1 MAVTSTIEYCTD
13 RDLQDILPTIS
24 AFDLKRRL
32 YNFQTTG
39 TSHLYLVRNSGLVT
53 QLFADGE
60 DLGSAEANSGV
71 VNANGEWYYDG
82 DLDTLYY
89 YDSAT
94 APNSRTMEAGDDW
107 ATIKQRFRRK
117 ASRLVEGKINYRL
130 SAEIAKD
137 REGNYPEIIIHATA
151 LQAVILLLKAHD
163 PNNEILEPLNEE
175 FKEIVEGLISGVI
188 TLPTSVTGD
197 SSKGIIRE
205 VSVNASSTLRP
216 VELKGNYAG
225 TDYDLLKVY
234 IESGEGGAIGT
245 AKMSV
250 KASNSEKLKEDLVV
264 DSEIITG
271 QFQSVGNGLYIRW
284 SASVI
289 DGSTDVA
296 TQGDEYE
303 IEVWGSSIPNDVSA
317 VGSIS
322 LTRR

>member
-13 RDLQDILPTIS
+13 RDLQDILPNIQ

-32 YNFQTTG
+32 YNWTELSSDKYVADNVG
-39 TSHLYLVRNSGLVT
+39 VVT
-53 QLFADGE
+53 QLYMDGE
-60 DLGSAEANSGV
+60 HLGGAQSTAGAVDGNYDWHYSSTWDRIYFFNSTKSPNDLI
-71 VNANGEWYYDG
+71 
-82 DLDTLYY
+82 
-89 YDSAT
+89 
-94 APNSRTMEAGDDW
+94 MEAGDDW
-107 ATIKQRFRRK
+107 TTIKQRFRRK
-117 ASRLVEGKINYRL
+117 ASRLVESKINYRL

-137 REGNYPEIIIHATA
+137 REGNYPEIIVHSTA
-151 LQAVILLLKAHD
+151 LQTVILLLKAHD
-163 PNNEILEPLNEE
+163 PNNEIIEPLTDEL
-175 FKEIVEGLISGVI
+175 KEIVEGLISGII

-197 SSKGIIRE
+197 SSKGLIRE
-205 VSVNASSTLRP
+205 VSVNGSTTLRP
-216 VELKGNYAG
+216 VELKGSYAG
-225 TDYDLLKVY
+225 TDYDLLKIY

-250 KASNSEKLKEDLVV
+250 KASGSNKLKEDLVI

-271 QFQSVGNGLYIRW
+271 QFQSLGNGLWIRW

-296 TQGDEYE
+296 TAGDEYE
-303 IEVWGSSIPNDVSA
+303 IEVWGSSIQTDVSA

>member
-1 MAVTSTIEYCTD
+1 MATTSTIEYCTD

-39 TSHLYLVRNSGLVT
+39 TSHLYIVRNAGLVT

-71 VNANGEWYYDG
+71 VNGNGEWYYDG

-107 ATIKQRFRRK
+107 VTIKQRFRRK
-117 ASRLVEGKINYRL
+117 ASRLVESKINYRL
-130 SAEIAKD
+130 SAEVSKD
-137 REGNYPEIIIHATA
+137 REGNYPEIIVHATA
-151 LQAVILLLKAHD
+151 LQTVMLLLKAHD
-163 PNNEILEPLNEE
+163 PNNEIITPINDE
-175 FKEIVEGLISGVI
+175 FSEIIEGLLSGTI
-188 TLPTSVTGD
+188 TLPTNVTGD
-197 SSKGIIRE
+197 SSKGVIRE
-205 VSVNASSTLRP
+205 VSVNGSTTLRP
-216 VELKGNYAG
+216 VELKGNYHG
-225 TDYDLLKVY
+225 TDYDLLKIF
-234 IESGEGGAIGT
+234 IESGEGGVIGV

-250 KASNSEKLKEDLVV
+250 LASNSEKLKTDLII

-271 QFQSVGNGLYIRW
+271 QFQSVGNGLWVRW
-284 SASVI
+284 SAPVI
-289 DGSTDVA
+289 NGSSDVA

-303 IEVWGSSIPNDVSA
+303 LEVWGSGIETDVSA